1 MNESSEKTIKEK
13 PVPDSEARRI
23 EALAQY
29 ESPDSEPDRE
39 EAFDRLAKLASQ
51 ICDVPIAFINLIG
64 RENEYKKACY
74 GFVGETTPRSVSFCD
89 HAIRQNDVFEVS
101 DAVNDPLFKENP
113 NVTGSL
119 GLRFYAG
126 VPLTT
131 QDGFNIGTLCL
142 IGHQPGSL
150 SESQKEALRILSDE
164 IISRY
169 ELKSL
174 KEKMEKRNAE
184 KDELIRIVS
193 HDMRNPLTGII
204 GFSELMQQE
213 TGNDEHREMLEYIET
228 AGESMLNIVN
238 VLLNSEYIRNEAFI
252 INKREANASELTQ
265 NVIDLHK
272 PFALMKNLDMDVQ
285 MEEDIICNLDAEKWK
300 QIVGNLLNNAI
311 KFSHP
316 DDQIKLSLT
325 TFIKRKPFL
334 LLKITDK
341 GIGISDEMIQNLFS
355 GKDSIRREGT
365 NGEEST
371 GLGMYI
377 VKKYVSL
384 MGGTIS
390 ISSTQGS
397 GTQVTVQIPV

>member
-1 MNESSEKTIKEK
+1 
-13 PVPDSEARRI
+13 
-23 EALAQY
+23 
-29 ESPDSEPDRE
+29 
-39 EAFDRLAKLASQ
+39 
-51 ICDVPIAFINLIG
+51 
-64 RENEYKKACY
+64 
-74 GFVGETTPRSVSFCD
+74 
-89 HAIRQNDVFEVS
+89 
-101 DAVNDPLFKENP
+101 
-113 NVTGSL
+113 
-119 GLRFYAG
+119 

-265 NVIDLHK
+265 NVIDLHT